1 MMEPT
6 SSSAP
11 GSDLTGLVEEKT
23 NGKPSAWFFQCLPA
37 NMKPYQTQV
46 FARAWVNSDLT
57 QCWVHRQQCST
68 KHNTYVIEKSG
79 PQFKLL
85 KYPVSFLENCKS
97 NDVSCLIC
105 LYILIIMERERES
118 YIYMWGGN
126 DHISYCWCHFASAVI
141 LFSWRLKRPPCGL
154 PTLIAPAHCWTEVC
168 DLGFPQLPRASK
180 CIQRDEFTLNIVD
193 IFGHLGVIPLTNI
206 CQPSHLLIIMA
217 VTSKW
222 GHSPKCIYNM

>member
-118 YIYMWGGN
+118 YIYIYVGGGMTTLATV
-126 DHISYCWCHFASAVI
+126 DVTLPLQWYCFHDASN
-141 LFSWRLKRPPCGL
+141 
-154 PTLIAPAHCWTEVC
+154 AHHA
-168 DLGFPQLPRASK
+168 GSPRWSLQRTAEQK
-180 CIQRDEFTLNIVD
+180 CATWVSPSFQ
-193 IFGHLGVIPLTNI
+193 GHLNAYNVM
-206 CQPSHLLIIMA
+206 S
-217 VTSKW
+217 
-222 GHSPKCIYNM
+222 SPWT